1 MDNKFNNMLQEF
13 LKNNNVENMA
23 EANEKLQEFIKM
35 YNNGEIEYE
44 NTPLDDAYEILE
56 EAQNAKTEKEAI
68 KLAKKAY
75 EKSRECFD
83 AILFQCD
90 LEENGIRRMKLLDD
104 GLEFEK
110 NRLTKEKYFDKENIG
125 HFYGIFET
133 RPYIRG
139 LVIKAEYLLEE
150 GKLSQAKNIC
160 REVLRLNENDNMGAR
175 YLLMAIYAT
184 LEEENDMLKLYKKYP
199 EEDLEMIFPLFALY
213 YKLGNDKKAKEYL
226 NRIDK
231 CNSNFVKF
239 FYGTIKESK
248 KVELGYYSRGD
259 SSEIFM
265 YLDRYDYLLIT
276 MPKLHEYVIDN
287 LMKNKKS
294 KNGDQL

>member
-13 LKNNNVENMA
+13 LKNNNVENID

-56 EAQNAKTEKEAI
+56 EAQNARNEKEAI

-75 EKSRECFD
+75 EKSPECFD

-90 LEENGIRRMKLLDD
+90 LEENGIKRMKLLEG
-104 GLEFEK
+104 GLEVEK
-110 NRLTKEKYFDKENIG
+110 NRLIKEKYFDKENIG

-133 RPYIRG
+133 RSYIRG
-139 LVIKAEYLLEE
+139 LVVKAEYLLEE
-150 GKLSQAKNIC
+150 GKLRQAESIC
-160 REVLRLNENDNMGAR
+160 KEVLRLNENDNMGAR
-175 YLLMAIYAT
+175 YLLMAIFAT

-199 EEDLEMIFPLFALY
+199 EEDLEMLFPLFALY
-213 YKLGNDKKAKEYL
+213 YKIGNDKKALEYL
-226 NRIDK
+226 NRANK

-239 FYGTIKESK
+239 FNGTIKESG
-248 KVELGYYSRGD
+248 KVKPGYYSRGD

-265 YLDRYDYLLIT
+265 YLERYGYLLIT
-276 MPKLHEYVIDN
+276 MPRLHEYVIEN

-294 KNGDQL
+294 HR

>member
-13 LKNNNVENMA
+13 LKNNNVENID

-35 YNNGEIEYE
+35 YNNREIEYE

-75 EKSRECFD
+75 EKSKECFD

-90 LEENGIRRMKLLDD
+90 LEENGIKRMKLLDE

-150 GKLSQAKNIC
+150 GKISQAENVC

-184 LEEENDMLKLYKKYP
+184 LEKENDMLKLYKKYP

-239 FYGTIKESK
+239 FNGTIKESK
-248 KVELGYYSRGD
+248 KVKPGYYSRGD

-276 MPKLHEYVIDN
+276 MPKLHEYVIEN
-287 LMKNKKS
+287 LMKKK
-294 KNGDQL
+294 K

>member
-1 MDNKFNNMLQEF
+1 MDNKFNNMINEF
-13 LKNNNVENMA
+13 LANTDAKDEK
-23 EANEKLQEFIKM
+23 ELNEKLQEFIKM

-90 LEENGIRRMKLLDD
+90 LEENGIKRMKLLDD

-110 NRLTKEKYFDKENIG
+110 SRLTKEKYFDKENIG

-150 GKLSQAKNIC
+150 GKISQAENVC

-184 LEEENDMLKLYKKYP
+184 LEKENDMLKLYKKYP

-239 FYGTIKESK
+239 FNGTIKESK
-248 KVELGYYSRGD
+248 KVEHGYYSRGD

-276 MPKLHEYVIDN
+276 MPKLHEYVIEN

-294 KNGDQL
+294 KK

>member
-1 MDNKFNNMLQEF
+1 MDNKFNNMINEF
-13 LKNNNVENMA
+13 LANTDAKDEK
-23 EANEKLQEFIKM
+23 ELNEKLQEFIKM

-90 LEENGIRRMKLLDD
+90 LEENGIKRMKLLDD

-110 NRLTKEKYFDKENIG
+110 SRLTKEKYFDKENIG

-133 RPYIRG
+133 RQYIRG

-150 GKLSQAKNIC
+150 GKISQAENVC

-184 LEEENDMLKLYKKYP
+184 LEKENDMLKLYKKYP
-199 EEDLEMIFPLFALY
+199 EEDLEMMFPLFALY

-226 NRIDK
+226 NRVDK

-239 FYGTIKESK
+239 FKGTIKESK
-248 KVELGYYSRGD
+248 NVSSGYYSRGD

-265 YLDRYDYLLIT
+265 YLNRYDYLLIT
-276 MPKLHEYVIDN
+276 MPKLHEYVIEN
-287 LMKNKKS
+287 LMKKK
-294 KNGDQL
+294 K

>member
-13 LKNNNVENMA
+13 LKNNNVENID

-56 EAQNAKTEKEAI
+56 EAQNAKSEKEAI

-75 EKSRECFD
+75 EKSPECFD
-83 AILFQCD
+83 AILFQCE
-90 LEENGIRRMKLLDD
+90 LEENGIKRMQLLDE
-104 GLEFEK
+104 GLEFEQ

-226 NRIDK
+226 NRVDK
-231 CNSNFVKF
+231 CNPNFVKF
-239 FYGTIKESK
+239 FNGTIKENKNVSP
-248 KVELGYYSRGD
+248 GYYSRGD

-265 YLDRYDYLLIT
+265 YLERYDYLLIT
-276 MPKLHEYVIDN
+276 MPKLHEYVIEN
-287 LMKNKKS
+287 LMNNKKH
-294 KNGDQL
+294 KK

>member
-13 LKNNNVENMA
+13 LKNNNVKDID

-35 YNNGEIEYE
+35 YNNDEIEYK

-56 EAQNAKTEKEAI
+56 EAQNARNEKEAI

-75 EKSRECFD
+75 EKSSECFD

-90 LEENGIRRMKLLDD
+90 LEENGIKRMKLLDD

-139 LVIKAEYLLEE
+139 LVIKIEYLLEE
-150 GKLSQAKNIC
+150 GKLRQAANVCK
-160 REVLRLNENDNMGAR
+160 EVLRLNENDNLGAR

-184 LEEENDMLKLYKKYP
+184 LEEEKDMLDLYKKYP
-199 EEDLEMIFPLFALY
+199 EEDLEMLFPLFAIY
-213 YKLGNDKKAKEYL
+213 YKTGNDKKAKDYL

-231 CNSNFVKF
+231 CNSNFVKYF
-239 FYGTIKESK
+239 KGIIKQSE
-248 KVELGYYSRGD
+248 KVRPGYYSRGD
-259 SSEIFM
+259 SSETFM
-265 YLDRYDYLLIT
+265 YLERYDYLLIT
-276 MPKLHEYVIDN
+276 MPRLHEYVIEN
-287 LMKNKKS
+287 LIKSKKNKK
-294 KNGDQL
+294 

>member
-13 LKNNNVENMA
+13 LKNNNVENID

-35 YNNGEIEYE
+35 YNNREIEYE

-75 EKSRECFD
+75 EKSKECFD

-139 LVIKAEYLLEE
+139 LVNKAEYLLEE
-150 GKLSQAKNIC
+150 GKISQAENVC

-184 LEEENDMLKLYKKYP
+184 LEKENDMQKLYKKYP
-199 EEDLEMIFPLFALY
+199 EEDLEMMFPLFALY
-213 YKLGNDKKAKEYL
+213 YKLGNDKKAKKYL
-226 NRIDK
+226 NRVDK

-239 FYGTIKESK
+239 FNGTIKESK
-248 KVELGYYSRGD
+248 NVSSGYYSRGD

-265 YLDRYDYLLIT
+265 YLNRYDYLLIT
-276 MPKLHEYVIDN
+276 MPKLHEYVIEN
-287 LMKNKKS
+287 LMKKK
-294 KNGDQL
+294 K

>member
-13 LKNNNVENMA
+13 LKNNNIKNID
-23 EANEKLQEFIKM
+23 EANEKLQEFIEM
-35 YNNGEIEYE
+35 YNNGEIEYK

-56 EAQNAKTEKEAI
+56 EAQNARNKKEAI
-68 KLAKKAY
+68 RLAKKAY
-75 EKSRECFD
+75 EKSPECFD

-90 LEENGIRRMKLLDD
+90 LEENGIKKMKLLGA
-104 GLEFEK
+104 GLENEK
-110 NRLTKEKYFDKENIG
+110 NRLTKEKYFDQKNIG

-139 LVIKAEYLLEE
+139 LVVKAEYLLEE
-150 GKLSQAKNIC
+150 GKLRQAESIC

-175 YLLMAIYAT
+175 YLLMAIFAT

-199 EEDLEMIFPLFALY
+199 EETLEMLFPLFALY
-213 YKLGNDKKAKEYL
+213 YKIGNDKKAKEYL
-226 NRIDK
+226 NRVNK
-231 CNSNFVKF
+231 CNSNFVKLF
-239 FYGTIKESK
+239 NGSIRKND
-248 KVELGYYSRGD
+248 KVTPGYYSRGD

-265 YLDRYDYLLIT
+265 YLERYGYLLIT
-276 MPKLHEYVIDN
+276 MPRLHEYVIEN

-294 KNGDQL
+294 HK

>member
-13 LKNNNVENMA
+13 LKNNNVKSID
-23 EANEKLQEFIKM
+23 EANEKIKEFIEK
-35 YNNGEIEYE
+35 YNNGEMEYK

-56 EAQNAKTEKEAI
+56 EAQYAANEKAAI

-75 EKSRECFD
+75 EMSPECFD

-90 LEENGIRRMKLLDD
+90 LEKNAKKRMKLLNE

-110 NRLTKEKYFDKENIG
+110 NRLTKQKYFDKENIG
-125 HFYGIFET
+125 IFYGIFET

-150 GKLSQAKNIC
+150 GKLRQATNIC
-160 REVLRLNENDNMGAR
+160 KEVLTLNENDNLGAR

-184 LEEENDMLKLYKKYP
+184 LEEEKDMLDLYKKYP
-199 EEDLEMIFPLFALY
+199 EEDLEMLFPLFALY
-213 YKLGNDKKAKEYL
+213 YKIGNDKKAKEYL

-231 CNSNFVKF
+231 CNANFVKYF
-239 FYGTIKESK
+239 KGTIKQSE
-248 KVELGYYSRGD
+248 KVNPGYYSRGD

-265 YLDRYDYLLIT
+265 YLERYDYLLIT
-276 MPKLHEYVIDN
+276 MPRLHEYVIEN
-287 LMKNKKS
+287 LKK
-294 KNGDQL
+294 

>member
-13 LKNNNVENMA
+13 LKNNNVENID

-75 EKSRECFD
+75 EKSPECFD

-90 LEENGIRRMKLLDD
+90 LEENGIKRMKLLDD

-150 GKLSQAKNIC
+150 GKISQAENVC

-184 LEEENDMLKLYKKYP
+184 LEKENDMLKLYKKYP
-199 EEDLEMIFPLFALY
+199 EEDLEMMFPLFALY

-239 FYGTIKESK
+239 FNGTIKENK
-248 KVELGYYSRGD
+248 KVEHGYYSRGD

-276 MPKLHEYVIDN
+276 MPKLHEYVIEN
-287 LMKNKKS
+287 LMKNKKN
-294 KNGDQL
+294 KK

>member
-1 MDNKFNNMLQEF
+1 MDNKFNNMINEF
-13 LKNNNVENMA
+13 LANTDAKDEK
-23 EANEKLQEFIKM
+23 ELNEKLQEFMQK
-35 YNNGEIEYE
+35 YNAGEIDYT
-44 NTPLDDAYEILE
+44 NTILDDAYELLE
-56 EAQNAKTEKEAI
+56 KAENTKSKTQAIKYAKEA
-68 KLAKKAY
+68 Y
-75 EKSRECFD
+75 DMCPNCFD

-90 LEENGIRRMKLLDD
+90 LEENGIKRMKLLDE

-139 LVIKAEYLLEE
+139 LVIKAEYLLQE

-160 REVLRLNENDNMGAR
+160 KEVLRLNENDNIGAR
-175 YLLMAIYAT
+175 YLLMALYAT

-213 YKLGNDKKAKEYL
+213 YKLGNDKKAREYL
-226 NRIDK
+226 NRINK

-239 FYGTIKESK
+239 FNGTIKESK
-248 KVELGYYSRGD
+248 KVEPGYYSRGD

-287 LMKNKKS
+287 LMKNKKQ
-294 KNGDQL
+294 KNGE

>member
-1 MDNKFNNMLQEF
+1 M
-13 LKNNNVENMA
+13 LKNID

-56 EAQNAKTEKEAI
+56 KAQNARNEKEAI
-68 KLAKKAY
+68 RLAKKAY
-75 EKSRECFD
+75 EKSPECFD

-90 LEENGIRRMKLLDD
+90 LEENGIKRMELLDN
-104 GLEFEK
+104 GLETEK
-110 NRLTKEKYFDKENIG
+110 NRLIKEKYFAKENIG

-139 LVIKAEYLLEE
+139 LITKAEYLLEE
-150 GKLSQAKNIC
+150 GKLHQAENIC
-160 REVLRLNENDNMGAR
+160 KEILRLNENDNMGAR
-175 YLLMAIYAT
+175 YLLMAIFAT

-213 YKLGNDKKAKEYL
+213 YKLGNDKKTKEYL

-231 CNSNFVKF
+231 CNANFVKYF
-239 FYGTIKESK
+239 NGTIKVSE
-248 KVELGYYSRGD
+248 KVSPGYYGRGD
-259 SSEIFM
+259 SSEVFM
-265 YLDRYDYLLIT
+265 YMNRYDYLLVT
-276 MPKLHEYVIDN
+276 MPRLHEYVIEN
-287 LMKNKKS
+287 LIKNKKDS
-294 KNGDQL
+294 KAS

>member
-1 MDNKFNNMLQEF
+1 MDNKFNNILQEF
-13 LKNNNVENMA
+13 LKNNNVENID

-35 YNNGEIEYE
+35 YNNREIEYE

-56 EAQNAKTEKEAI
+56 EAQNAKNEKEAI

-75 EKSRECFD
+75 EKSKECFD

-139 LVIKAEYLLEE
+139 LVNKAEYLLEE
-150 GKLSQAKNIC
+150 GKISQAENVC

-184 LEEENDMLKLYKKYP
+184 LEKENDMLKLYKKYP
-199 EEDLEMIFPLFALY
+199 EEDLEMMFPLFALY

-226 NRIDK
+226 NRVDK

-239 FYGTIKESK
+239 FKGTIKESK
-248 KVELGYYSRGD
+248 NVSSGYYSRGD

-265 YLDRYDYLLIT
+265 YLNRYDYLLIT
-276 MPKLHEYVIDN
+276 MPKLHEYVIEN
-287 LMKNKKS
+287 LMKKK
-294 KNGDQL
+294 K

>member
-13 LKNNNVENMA
+13 LKNNNVKDID

-35 YNNGEIEYE
+35 YNNGEIEYK

-56 EAQNAKTEKEAI
+56 EAQNARNEKEALR
-68 KLAKKAY
+68 LAKKAY
-75 EKSRECFD
+75 EKSSECFD

-90 LEENGIRRMKLLDD
+90 LEKNGIKRMKLLDD

-110 NRLTKEKYFDKENIG
+110 NRLTNEKYFDKENIG

-139 LVIKAEYLLEE
+139 LVIKIEYLLEE
-150 GKLSQAKNIC
+150 GKLCQAANLCK
-160 REVLRLNENDNMGAR
+160 EVLRLNENDNLGAR

-184 LEEENDMLKLYKKYP
+184 LEEEKDMLDLYKKYH
-199 EEDLEMIFPLFALY
+199 EENLEMLFPLFAIY
-213 YKLGNDKKAKEYL
+213 YKSGNDKKAKDYL

-231 CNSNFVKF
+231 CNSNFVKYF
-239 FYGTIKESK
+239 KGTIKPSE
-248 KVELGYYSRGD
+248 KVDPGYYSRGD

-265 YLDRYDYLLIT
+265 YLSRYDYLLIT
-276 MPKLHEYVIDN
+276 MPRLHEYVIEN
-287 LMKNKKS
+287 LMKSKKS
-294 KNGDQL
+294 KK

>member
-13 LKNNNVENMA
+13 LKNNNIKNID
-23 EANEKLQEFIKM
+23 EANEKLQEFIEM
-35 YNNGEIEYE
+35 YNNGEIEYK

-56 EAQNAKTEKEAI
+56 EAQNARNKKEAI

-75 EKSRECFD
+75 EKSPECFD

-90 LEENGIRRMKLLDD
+90 LEENGIKKMKLLGD
-104 GLEFEK
+104 GLENEK

-139 LVIKAEYLLEE
+139 LVVKAEYLLEE
-150 GKLSQAKNIC
+150 GKLRQAESIC

-175 YLLMAIYAT
+175 YLLMAIFAT

-199 EEDLEMIFPLFALY
+199 EETLEMLFPLFALY
-213 YKLGNDKKAKEYL
+213 YKIGNDNKAKEYL
-226 NRIDK
+226 NRVNK
-231 CNSNFVKF
+231 CNSNFVKLF
-239 FYGTIKESK
+239 NGSIRKND
-248 KVELGYYSRGD
+248 KVTPGYYSRGD

-265 YLDRYDYLLIT
+265 YLERYGYLLIT
-276 MPKLHEYVIDN
+276 MPRLHEYVIEN

-294 KNGDQL
+294 HK

>member
-13 LKNNNVENMA
+13 LKNNNIKNID
-23 EANEKLQEFIKM
+23 EANEKLQEFIEM
-35 YNNGEIEYE
+35 YNNGEIEYK

-56 EAQNAKTEKEAI
+56 EAQNARNKKEAI
-68 KLAKKAY
+68 RLAKKAY
-75 EKSRECFD
+75 EKSPDCFD

-90 LEENGIRRMKLLDD
+90 LEENGIKRMKLLDD

-139 LVIKAEYLLEE
+139 LVVKAEYLLEE
-150 GKLSQAKNIC
+150 GKLRQAESIC
-160 REVLRLNENDNMGAR
+160 REVLRLNENDNMGVR
-175 YLLMAIYAT
+175 YLLMAIFAT

-199 EEDLEMIFPLFALY
+199 EETLEMLFPLFALY
-213 YKLGNDKKAKEYL
+213 YKIGNDNKAKEYL
-226 NRIDK
+226 NRVNK
-231 CNSNFVKF
+231 CNSNFVKLF
-239 FYGTIKESK
+239 NGSIRKND
-248 KVELGYYSRGD
+248 KVTPGYYSRGD

-265 YLDRYDYLLIT
+265 YLERYGYLLIT
-276 MPKLHEYVIDN
+276 MPRLHEYVIEN

-294 KNGDQL
+294 HK

>member
-13 LKNNNVENMA
+13 LKNNNVENID

-56 EAQNAKTEKEAI
+56 EAQNARNEKEAI

-75 EKSRECFD
+75 EKSPECFD

-90 LEENGIRRMKLLDD
+90 LEENGIKRMKLLEG
-104 GLEFEK
+104 GLEVEK
-110 NRLTKEKYFDKENIG
+110 NRLIKEKYFDKENIG

-139 LVIKAEYLLEE
+139 LVVKAEYLLEE
-150 GKLSQAKNIC
+150 GKLRQAKSIC
-160 REVLRLNENDNMGAR
+160 KEVLRLNENDNMGAR
-175 YLLMAIYAT
+175 YLLMAIFAT

-199 EEDLEMIFPLFALY
+199 EEDLEMLFPLFALY
-213 YKLGNDKKAKEYL
+213 YKIGNDKKALEYL
-226 NRIDK
+226 NRVNK

-239 FYGTIKESK
+239 FNGTIKESG
-248 KVELGYYSRGD
+248 KVKPGYYSRGD

-265 YLDRYDYLLIT
+265 YLERYGYLLIT
-276 MPKLHEYVIDN
+276 MPRLHEYVIEN

-294 KNGDQL
+294 HR

>member
-1 MDNKFNNMLQEF
+1 MNNKFNNMLQEF
-13 LKNNNVENMA
+13 LKNNNVENID

-56 EAQNAKTEKEAI
+56 EAQNARNEKEAI

-75 EKSRECFD
+75 EKSPECFD

-90 LEENGIRRMKLLDD
+90 LEENGIKRMKLLDD
-104 GLEFEK
+104 GLETEK
-110 NRLTKEKYFDKENIG
+110 NRLIKEKYFDKENIG

-139 LVIKAEYLLEE
+139 LVVKAEYLLEE
-150 GKLSQAKNIC
+150 GKLRQAESIC
-160 REVLRLNENDNMGAR
+160 KEVLRLNENDNMGAR
-175 YLLMAIYAT
+175 YLLMAIFAT

-199 EEDLEMIFPLFALY
+199 EEDLEMLFPLFALY
-213 YKLGNDKKAKEYL
+213 YKIGNDKKAKEYL
-226 NRIDK
+226 NRVNK
-231 CNSNFVKF
+231 CNSNFVKNF
-239 FYGTIKESK
+239 NDTIKESD
-248 KVELGYYSRGD
+248 KVKPGYYSRGD

-265 YLDRYDYLLIT
+265 YLERYGYLLIT
-276 MPKLHEYVIDN
+276 MPRLHEYVIEN

-294 KNGDQL
+294 HK

>member
-13 LKNNNVENMA
+13 LKNNNVKDID

-35 YNNGEIEYE
+35 YNNGEIEYK

-56 EAQNAKTEKEAI
+56 EAQNARNEKEALR
-68 KLAKKAY
+68 LAKKAY
-75 EKSRECFD
+75 EKSSECFD

-90 LEENGIRRMKLLDD
+90 LEENEIKRMKLLDD

-125 HFYGIFET
+125 HFYGVFET

-139 LVIKAEYLLEE
+139 LAIKAEYLLEE
-150 GKLSQAKNIC
+150 GKLRQAANVCK
-160 REVLRLNENDNMGAR
+160 EVLRLNKNDNLGAR

-184 LEEENDMLKLYKKYP
+184 LEEEKDMLDLYKKYP
-199 EEDLEMIFPLFALY
+199 EEDLEMLFPLFAIY
-213 YKLGNDKKAKEYL
+213 YKIGNDKKAKDYL

-231 CNSNFVKF
+231 CNSNFVKYF
-239 FYGTIKESK
+239 KGTIKPSEK
-248 KVELGYYSRGD
+248 INPGYYSRGD

-265 YLDRYDYLLIT
+265 YLERYDYLLIT
-276 MPKLHEYVIDN
+276 MPRLHEYVIEN
-287 LMKNKKS
+287 LMKSKKS
-294 KNGDQL
+294 KK

>member
-13 LKNNNVENMA
+13 LKNNDVDSIDN
-23 EANEKLQEFIKM
+23 ANEKLQEFIKM

-90 LEENGIRRMKLLDD
+90 LEENGIKRMKLLDE

-110 NRLTKEKYFDKENIG
+110 NRLKKEKYFDKENIG

-150 GKLSQAKNIC
+150 GKLRQAESVCK
-160 REVLRLNENDNMGAR
+160 EVLKLNKNDNMGAR

-184 LEEENDMLKLYKKYP
+184 LEEENDMLKLHKEYP
-199 EEDLEMIFPLFALY
+199 EESLEMIFPLFALY
-213 YKLGNDKKAKEYL
+213 YKLGNDMKAKEYL
-226 NRIDK
+226 NRVDK

-239 FYGTIKESK
+239 FKGTIKESK
-248 KVELGYYSRGD
+248 EVNLGYYSRGD

-265 YLDRYDYLLIT
+265 YFGRYDYLLIT
-276 MPKLHEYVIDN
+276 MPKLHEYVIEN
-287 LMKNKKS
+287 LMKNKKR
-294 KNGDQL
+294 

>member
-1 MDNKFNNMLQEF
+1 MDNKFKNMLQEF
-13 LKNNNVENMA
+13 LKSNNVENID
-23 EANEKLQEFIKM
+23 EANKKLQEFIKM

-56 EAQNAKTEKEAI
+56 EAQNARNEKEAI

-75 EKSRECFD
+75 EKSSECFD

-90 LEENGIRRMKLLDD
+90 LEKNGIKRMKLLDD
-104 GLEFEK
+104 GLEAEK
-110 NRLTKEKYFDKENIG
+110 NRLIKEKYFDKENIG
-125 HFYGIFET
+125 HFYGMFET

-150 GKLSQAKNIC
+150 GKLRQAESVCK
-160 REVLRLNENDNMGAR
+160 EVLRLNENDNMGVR
-175 YLLMAIYAT
+175 YLLMAIFAT

-199 EEDLEMIFPLFALY
+199 EENLEMLFPLFALY
-213 YKLGNDKKAKEYL
+213 YKIGNDKKAKEYL
-226 NRIDK
+226 NRLNK

-239 FYGTIKESK
+239 YNGTIKESD
-248 KVELGYYSRGD
+248 KVNSGYYSRGD

-265 YLDRYDYLLIT
+265 YLERYDYLLIT
-276 MPKLHEYVIDN
+276 MPRLHEYVIEN

-294 KNGDQL
+294 HK